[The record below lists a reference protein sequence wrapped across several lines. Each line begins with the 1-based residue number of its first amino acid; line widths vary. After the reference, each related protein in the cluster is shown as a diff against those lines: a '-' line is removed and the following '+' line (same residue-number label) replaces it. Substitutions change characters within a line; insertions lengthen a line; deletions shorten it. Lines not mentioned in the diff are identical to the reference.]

1 LIIPRKGIMIICDT
15 RNRMNQY
22 TNVSIPPVT
31 SLFFTAVQV
40 IKVIVSIAIIS
51 VTAKYNNIIDV
62 AL

>member
-1 LIIPRKGIMIICDT
+1 MIICDT